1 MSDPL
6 VNLQEVERSCAE
18 RYLSLLGNALGENLR
33 VVWLFGSFARGDMWP
48 AHMPMNS
55 DIDLLVITESE
66 VSSQTQE
73 ALLNETYPLY
83 LECGRQISPQFW
95 SARKF
100 DQPPTEKEKAL
111 RQRVLGEGK
120 ILLSRLDTEMK

>member
-1 MSDPL
+1 LGGCAFDALVCACLRARRSPFSSDRKAMSDPL

-95 SARKF
+95 SARK
-100 DQPPTEKEKAL
+100 L
-111 RQRVLGEGK
+111 RK
-120 ILLSRLDTEMK
+120 

>member
-18 RYLSLLGNALGENLR
+18 RYLSLLRSTLGENLR
-33 VVWLFGSFARGDMWP
+33 VVWLFGSCARGDMWP
-48 AHMPMNS
+48 AHLPMNS

-66 VSSQTQE
+66 ESSQTRE
-73 ALLNETYPLY
+73 AVLNETYPLHP
-83 LECGRQISPQFW
+83 ECGWQNSRQLR

-100 DQPPTEKEKAL
+100 DQP
-111 RQRVLGEGK
+111 
-120 ILLSRLDTEMK
+120 

>member
-1 MSDPL
+1 MSDLL
-6 VNLQEVERSCAE
+6 VNLQEVVRSCAE

-83 LECGRQISPQFW
+83 LERGRPISPQFRP
-95 SARKF
+95 ARKF
-100 DQPPTEKEKAL
+100 DRPPTEK
-111 RQRVLGEGK
+111 
-120 ILLSRLDTEMK
+120 

>member
-1 MSDPL
+1 VLKPPKASAGTMMPNNEREESIPSIERTGQKLRFCPAAQTSDRKVMSDPL

-73 ALLNETYPLY
+73 ALLN
-83 LECGRQISPQFW
+83 
-95 SARKF
+95 
-100 DQPPTEKEKAL
+100 
-111 RQRVLGEGK
+111 
-120 ILLSRLDTEMK
+120 